1 MHQYLASDAA
11 DAGVVGLAK
20 PPPMDDT
27 ELCAV
32 AAVAVDNML
41 SRPELL
47 DATDDIDD
55 RTWCDGIKG
64 WFGMP

>member
-1 MHQYLASDAA
+1 MRLNVLSHDVHQYLASDEA
-11 DAGVVGLAK
+11 DAGVVGFAK
-20 PPPMDDT
+20 PPPIEDT

-32 AAVAVDNML
+32 AAVAVDSML

-55 RTWCDGIKG
+55 RT
-64 WFGMP
+64 